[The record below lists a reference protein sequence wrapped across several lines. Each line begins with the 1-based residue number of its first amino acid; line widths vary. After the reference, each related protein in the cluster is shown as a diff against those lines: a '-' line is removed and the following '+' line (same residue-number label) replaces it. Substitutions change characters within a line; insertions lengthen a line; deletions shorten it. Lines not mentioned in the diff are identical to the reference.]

1 MRIDTR
7 PISTS
12 RHVAAGP
19 PRAKAHGPASPP
31 AADFVL
37 RSEPGSE
44 RWPAQQ
50 LDALR
55 RWTAAWLDREP
66 NGMFV
71 MGCTA
76 PGHRSARVEQLRA
89 LRSELSRLGI
99 AEERIRYT
107 GDAIAPMADAAA
119 ATDGARAATA
129 RLKLVRARDAERQ
142 VCSIR
147 SMFAADCGGKE
158 ESCTGAF

>member
-1 MRIDTR
+1 MHIDTR

-19 PRAKAHGPASPP
+19 PRSKAHVPASPP
-31 AADFVL
+31 ATDLVL
-37 RSEPGSE
+37 RFEPGSE
-44 RWPAQQ
+44 RLSAQE
-50 LDALR
+50 LDALQ
-55 RWTAAWLDREP
+55 RWTAAWLHLEP

-89 LRSELSRLGI
+89 LRSLLARMGI

-107 GDAIAPMADAAA
+107 GDAIEPTADT
-119 ATDGARAATA
+119 ATDGARVATA
-129 RLKLVRARDAERQ
+129 RLKLVRARHAERQ

-147 SMFAADCGGKE
+147 SLFDANGGGRE
-158 ESCTGAF
+158 GTCTSAS